1 MKREREYSFSLQKEI
16 KMIILIFVLGSCLGV
31 FSKYLDFH
39 QATLPTLLQIIDQ
52 KCDLHNYLGT
62 FGPWLMIALIISIYA
77 PSPRS
82 AAYLVF
88 TFFFGMV
95 LSYYLYCYYICGF
108 YSLSYIMIWV
118 CFTILSPILG
128 YLCWFSLG
136 KDILSFLISSL
147 IMSVFFNLTF
157 SYGCF
162 YLDVKSWL
170 NVLLLLIVLLMLH
183 KGLKEDLLMIVL
195 GMSIGILSKSL
206 LPIYFW

>member
-1 MKREREYSFSLQKEI
+1 MKRKIKNSFSMQKETQV
-16 KMIILIFVLGSCLGV
+16 IILIFVLGSCLGI
-31 FSKYLDFH
+31 FSKYLDFY
-39 QATLPTLLQIIDQ
+39 QASLPTLLHLFDQ
-52 KCDLHNYLGT
+52 LFDFHNYLGT

-108 YSLSYIMIWV
+108 YSLSYIMIWA
-118 CFTILSPILG
+118 CFTILSPLLG

-136 KDILSFLISSL
+136 KDILSFQISSL

-162 YLDVKSWL
+162 YLDIKSWL
-170 NVLLLLIVLLMLH
+170 NLLLLLIVLLMLH